1 GQSSDVI
8 EYGYKELLNT
18 YKKEKGFV
26 PRFIQRTTLCELLSI
41 IKDTMHNEQKVNLL
55 TSDEKLK
62 CLNLMKEDFSFIE
75 PETIL
80 NFELGNC
87 GFSRQIGMLGCFK
100 DSKPD
105 QQVVYIE
112 NIDVNLKLM
121 LVRYFT

>member
-1 GQSSDVI
+1 M
-8 EYGYKELLNT
+8 
-18 YKKEKGFV
+18 
-26 PRFIQRTTLCELLSI
+26 TLKMLR
-41 IKDTMHNEQKVNLL
+41 NFL

-62 CLNLMKEDFSFIE
+62 CLNLMKEAFSFIE
-75 PETIL
+75 PDTIL

-100 DSKPD
+100 NFKPN

-121 LVRYFT
+121 LVRYFTYHEVSEDFIFNNKKWKLHLNFKL